1 MHALGIVGFEENLVK
16 RVEALKPALILYE
29 MGA

>member
-1 MHALGIVGFEENLVK
+1 VHALGIVGFEENSVTQ
-16 RVEALKPALILYE
+16 VEAKKPALALYE